1 MGVQKADGLLN
12 LLINVPESIR
22 NEIIYGYGIGDVEE
36 TNIELIIL
44 YSGTAEVMEEKINAI
59 GGTFEDL
66 DFGYGIITIPRGD
79 IEKLVGIREI
89 NYIELPKNLYLS
101 FEPSNRAS
109 CITEVNTN
117 YGLEG
122 EGVLIG
128 FIDSGID
135 YVNQSFR
142 LENGDTR
149 IDFIYDLYENRRIYT
164 REEINAAL
172 RSSDPYSL
180 VPHVDRAGHG
190 THVAGIACAGGNIPR
205 RFYGVAPRSSIAMV
219 KMTREIGGQGAK
231 STQLMRGIKFLIDKA
246 YELNKPL
253 VINISF
259 STNDGAHTGNS
270 LLEQYIEIVSTVQR
284 VNIVV
289 AAGNEGDRAHHV
301 GGELVGEQEIRF
313 NVGIDERILI
323 IQLFKSFLKDI
334 DLNLISPSG
343 TSSGELRLTNALNQG
358 RIGNTE
364 YFVFN
369 TGPTPFSIDGEI
381 IILLSGVG
389 EESIA
394 SGIWTMNMTTNENV
408 LGSYDMWLPIA
419 EGLNITTRFL
429 GPSTANTV
437 GIPGTVPDVITVGS
451 YNFINSTISPF
462 SGRGNA
468 ELNPVKPDLVAPG
481 ENIESST
488 PGGGFEPRSGT
499 SMATPQ
505 VAGAC
510 GLLMEFGIIKGND
523 PYLYGER
530 VKYFLLKGA
539 NRSRVDVQYPNNS
552 WGYGTLC
559 LAGALRVWN
568 NEVASR

>member
-1 MGVQKADGLLN
+1 MGVQKIDGLLN
-12 LLINVPESIR
+12 LLINVPEDIK
-22 NEIIYGYGIGDVEE
+22 NKVIYGYGIGDIEQ
-36 TNIELIIL
+36 TGIELVIL
-44 YSGTAEVMEEKINAI
+44 YSGTPDVISEEINAI

-66 DFGYGIITIPRGD
+66 GFGYGIINILASD
-79 IEKLVGIREI
+79 IEKLLSIKEI

-122 EGVLIG
+122 EGILIG

-149 IDFIYDLYENRRIYT
+149 IDYIYDLDEGRRVYT
-164 REEINAAL
+164 REEINTAL
-172 RSSDPYSL
+172 RSPDPYSL
-180 VPHVDRAGHG
+180 VPHSDRVGHG
-190 THVAGIACAGGNIPR
+190 THVAGIASAGGNIQR
-205 RFYGVAPRSSIAMV
+205 RFYGVAPKSSIAMV
-219 KMTREIGGQGAK
+219 KMTREIGGRGAK
-231 STQLMRGIKFLIDKA
+231 STQLMRGIKFLVDRA

-270 LLEQYIEIVSTVQR
+270 LLEQYISIVSTVQR

-289 AAGNEGDRAHHV
+289 AAGNEGDRAHHI
-301 GGELVGEQEIRF
+301 GGELGESQEIRF
-313 NVGIDERILI
+313 NVGIDERVLI

-334 DLNLISPSG
+334 NLNLISPSG
-343 TSSGELRLTNALNQG
+343 ASSGELRLSNALNRG

-364 YFVFN
+364 YFIFN

-381 IILLSGVG
+381 IIVLSGVG
-389 EESIA
+389 EGTIS
-394 SGIWTMNMTTNENV
+394 SGIWTMEMTTNANV
-408 LGSYDMWLPIA
+408 QGSYDMWLPIA

-429 GPSTANTV
+429 RPSTDNTV

-451 YNFINSTISPF
+451 YNFVNSTISSF

-468 ELNPVKPDLVAPG
+468 ELNPVKPDIVAPG

-499 SMATPQ
+499 SMAAPQ

-510 GLLMEFGIIKGND
+510 GLLMEFGILEGND
-523 PYLYGER
+523 PYLYGQR
-530 VKYFLLKGA
+530 LKYFLLKGA
-539 NRSRVDVQYPNNS
+539 NRSRIDVKYPNNS

>member
-44 YSGTAEVMEEKINAI
+44 YSGTPEVMEEKINAI

-66 DFGYGIITIPRGD
+66 DFSYGIITIPRGD
-79 IEKLVGIREI
+79 IEKLIGIREI

-172 RSSDPYSL
+172 RSPDPYSV
-180 VPHVDRAGHG
+180 VPHFDRAGHG

-231 STQLMRGIKFLIDKA
+231 STQLMRGIKFLIDIA
-246 YELNKPL
+246 YELKKPL

-313 NVGIDERILI
+313 NVGIDERLLI

-364 YFVFN
+364 YIVFN

-381 IILLSGVG
+381 IILLSGVR
-389 EESIA
+389 EEGIV

-419 EGLNITTRFL
+419 EGLNIATRFL
-429 GPSTANTV
+429 GPSTANTL

-462 SGRGNA
+462 SGRGNE
-468 ELNPVKPDLVAPG
+468 ELDPVKPDLVAPG

-510 GLLMEFGIIKGND
+510 GLLMEFGIVKGND

-530 VKYFLLKGA
+530 SKYFLLKGA
-539 NRSRVDVQYPNNS
+539 NRSRIDVQYPNNS